1 MSYQIVAV
9 GGTFDILHI
18 GHITLLSKAFE
29 VGQFVFIGLTSKKM
43 LVNKKHKDEI
53 KSFKVRRENLENWL
67 NEQGFA
73 GRYKIIELNDP
84 YGPTINDP
92 NIEALVASEETAK
105 RIIEI
110 NDIRKRKGFKELE
123 LIKTPII
130 LDEKGR
136 KISSSKIREKE
147 LI

>member
-1 MSYQIVAV
+1 
-9 GGTFDILHI
+9 
-18 GHITLLSKAFE
+18 
-29 VGQFVFIGLTSKKM
+29 M
-43 LVNKKHKDEI
+43 LVNKKHKDTI

-84 YGPTINDP
+84 YGPTIIDP

-130 LDEKGR
+130 LDEKGE
-136 KISSSKIREKE
+136 KISSSKVREKE
-147 LI
+147 LL